1 MLNNTFLKTLYQKRW
16 TLFGWCLVI
25 IAMTML
31 TTMIFP
37 TFRDTF
43 GTSLQ
48 EVPESM
54 RAFFGDSDTY
64 KTLAGFVDVQVISQ
78 MVFLTIIMAVIM
90 GVGLIAG
97 DEQDK
102 TLQSLL
108 AQPIKR
114 STIFW
119 QKYIALA
126 VLIAIASLSIFVAVI
141 LSALLINESIS
152 WWSMLQATF
161 GMFIIT
167 LLFGSLSYSLGAVTG
182 KKGLSGSLIG
192 MLAFV
197 SYLITSLA
205 VSVDWLKNI
214 DKNSPFHYFNTPDIS
229 IIKYGLDIANISI
242 LLAIIIMSTTLGLI
256 VFLRRDINN

>member
-1 MLNNTFLKTLYQKRW
+1 MLNNIFLKTIYQKRW
-16 TLFGWCLVI
+16 PLLGWCIVI

-43 GTSLQ
+43 GASLQ

-54 RAFFGDSDTY
+54 RAFLGDSDTY

-78 MVFLTIIMAVIM
+78 MVFLTIIMSVIM

-108 AQPIKR
+108 AQPVKR
-114 STIFW
+114 SAVFW
-119 QKYIALA
+119 QKYFAL
-126 VLIAIASLSIFVAVI
+126 VLLLAIASLSIFVAVF
-141 LSALLINESIS
+141 LSAILINESIS
-152 WWSMLQATF
+152 WWQMLQATF
-161 GMFIIT
+161 GIFIIT
-167 LLFGSLSYSLGAVTG
+167 LVFGSLSYALGAITG

-214 DKNSPFHYFNTPDIS
+214 DKLSPFHYFNTPDIS
-229 IIKYGLDIANISI
+229 IIKYGLDVSNIGF
-242 LLAIIIMSTTLGLI
+242 LLFIIIFSVILGLL